1 MYKNFFKILIVL
13 FLLVVIKPL
22 LADSSHVVNVYTFG
36 EEIPNSVIVQFEK
49 ETGIKVNYSSFETNE
64 IMYSKLRATGHP
76 GYDVVEPSSYY
87 VDRMR
92 HQNMLEK
99 LDKTRLPEYKNLD
112 PVFLNVRYDPHSD
125 YSVPFV
131 WGITGIFTN
140 TSYFP
145 LGEVVRWS
153 DLFNKK
159 YFNQLMIL
167 DDPREAFSMALLM
180 LGYPINDTNPVHI
193 KQAYQKLRTLMP
205 NIRLFNTDA
214 VASILIDEDA
224 AIGIAWN
231 GDLARAR
238 VENTKLNFVYPREG
252 FEIWVDNF
260 SILKNAPHRDNA
272 YKFINFLMRP
282 DIAKKVSM
290 EISYSTANLAAR
302 NLLPSEI
309 KNDPV
314 LYPSPEVLSH
324 GQFEVDIG
332 DTTYALLEKYWE
344 QLKMEG

>member
-1 MYKNFFKILIVL
+1 MLRLVYVCLVALLSLAVMNPL
-13 FLLVVIKPL
+13 F
-22 LADSSHVVNVYTFG
+22 ADSSNVVNVYTFG
-36 EEIPNSVIVQFEK
+36 EEIPNSVISQFEK

-64 IMYSKLRATGHP
+64 IMYSKLRATNHP

-131 WGITGIFTN
+131 WGMTGIFTN
-140 TSYFP
+140 TNYFP
-145 LGEVVRWS
+145 ASEVVRWS

-180 LGYPINDTNPVHI
+180 LGYPINDTNPAHI

-238 VENTKLNFVYPREG
+238 VENAKLNFVYPQEG

-260 SILKNAPHRDNA
+260 AILKNAPHRDNA
-272 YKFINFLMRP
+272 YQFINFLMRP
-282 DIAKKVSM
+282 EIAKKVSM
-290 EISYSTANLAAR
+290 EISYSTANLAAK
-302 NLLPSEI
+302 NLLPAEI

-332 DTTYALLEKYWE
+332 DATYALLEKYWE

>member
-1 MYKNFFKILIVL
+1 MLRLVCICLVALLSLAVTNSL
-13 FLLVVIKPL
+13 FAGSPN
-22 LADSSHVVNVYTFG
+22 VVNVYTFG
-36 EEIPNSVIVQFEK
+36 EEIPDSVIAQFEK

-64 IMYSKLRATGHP
+64 IMYSKLRATAHP

-131 WGITGIFTN
+131 WGTTGIFTN
-140 TSYFP
+140 TNYFP
-145 LGEVVRWS
+145 LSEVVRWS
-153 DLFNKK
+153 DLYNKK

-180 LGYPINDTNPVHI
+180 LGYPINDTNPIHI

-238 VENTKLNFVYPREG
+238 AENAKLNFVYPQEG

-282 DIAKKVSM
+282 EIAKKVSM
-290 EISYSTANLAAR
+290 AISYSTANLAAK
-302 NLLPSEI
+302 NLLPAEI

-314 LYPSPEVLSH
+314 LYPSPEILSH

-332 DTTYALLEKYWE
+332 DATYALLEKYWE